1 MKAGVYLTAYNDYVY
16 QLIDFKSLN
25 RLELSLNS
33 GSTRLVLDYSG
44 KFSQIGVNGSV
55 GSSDS

>member
-1 MKAGVYLTAYNDYVY
+1 MKAGLYLTAYNGYVC

-25 RLELSLNS
+25 QSELRSNS
-33 GSTRLVLDYSG
+33 GITRPVIDYSG
-44 KFSQIGVNGSV
+44 KLSQIGVNGSV

>member
-33 GSTRLVLDYSG
+33 GSTRFLDYSG
-44 KFSQIGVNGSV
+44 KLSQIGVNGSV